1 MILRNDVPNR
11 HVSAFLEFLEN
22 ANKKAIVTVQ
32 AKHACKS
39 HTASAEKSPDL
50 LLSNAWFGYW

>member
-39 HTASAEKSPDL
+39 HTASAENFPDL
-50 LLSNAWFGYW
+50 LLSNA